1 MMDRSAFSV
10 KDTIEHIWLQLAL
23 PPAAL
28 DACKLEE
35 AGHILPSSFKVGHLA
50 QASIALSA
58 LSAALV
64 DSLRD
69 STPVRKITVPAK
81 RAAVEFASERLYS
94 INGQPAP
101 SSWGPI
107 GGLHKAKDGYV
118 RMHDVFINHRLAAL
132 KLLGLGEDATR
143 EDVGREIL
151 KWNAVE
157 LEEAAAKNKAVIYAL
172 RSYQQWDALPQA
184 KAIPDF
190 PISIRKV
197 GGEGPKGFSEK
208 MSESGD
214 RCLRGLRVLEFSRVI
229 AAPVAGKTL
238 AAHGAD
244 VIWVTSPNLPSIP
257 DLDVD
262 VGRGKRTIQLDLNS
276 ASDMEIL
283 RGLLRDAD
291 VFLQSY
297 RPGSFVKRGLGPAD
311 LARLKPGIICANL
324 SAWGTE
330 GPWSTNRGFD
340 SIVQTVSGMN
350 VSEAEHFD
358 PTGQTTA
365 KTLPAQALDH
375 AAGYFLATGISA
387 AVYKRA
393 LEGGSWEV
401 NVSLAGV
408 MKYLRSLGQMDGQGG
423 FGSDFRTPEELATK
437 DMFEEKNSGFGRLK
451 AVKHSAL
458 VDGKMLG
465 WDVMPKEL
473 GSDRAEWL

>member
-10 KDTIEHIWLQLAL
+10 KDTIEHIWLQLGL

-28 DACKLEE
+28 DACQLED

-58 LSAALV
+58 LSAALI

-69 STPVRKITVPAK
+69 SAPVRKISVPAK
-81 RAAVEFASERLYS
+81 HAAVEFASERLYS

-101 SSWGPI
+101 SSSGPV
-107 GGLHKAKDGYV
+107 GGLHKTKDGYV

-132 KLLGLGEDATR
+132 KLLGLAEDASR
-143 EDVGREIL
+143 EDLGREIL

-184 KAIPDF
+184 QAVPDF

-197 GGEGPKGFSEK
+197 DNEGPKGLSEK
-208 MSESGD
+208 MSESMD

-244 VIWVTSPNLPSIP
+244 VLWVTSPNLPSLP
-257 DLDVD
+257 DLDID
-262 VGRGKRTIQLDLNS
+262 VGRGKRTIQLDLNR
-276 ASDMEIL
+276 AEDMETLQELIK
-283 RGLLRDAD
+283 DAD

-297 RPGSFVKRGLGPAD
+297 RPGSFAQRGLGPVD
-311 LARLKPGIICANL
+311 LARIKPGIVCANL

-330 GPWSTNRGFD
+330 GPWSANRGFD

-350 VSEAEHFD
+350 VSEAEHLD
-358 PTGQTTA
+358 PTGQTAA
-365 KTLPAQALDH
+365 KALPVQALDY
-375 AAGYFLATGISA
+375 AAGYLLATGISA

-393 LEGGSWEV
+393 MEGGSWEV

-408 MKYLRSLGQMDGQGG
+408 MKYIRSLGQMGGQEG
-423 FGSDFRTPEELATK
+423 FGSASKTPEELVTGE
-437 DMFEEKNSGFGRLK
+437 MFEEKDSGFGRLK
-451 AVKHSAL
+451 AVKHSAT
-458 VDGKMLG
+458 VEGKTPA

-473 GSDRAEWL
+473 GSDGSEWL